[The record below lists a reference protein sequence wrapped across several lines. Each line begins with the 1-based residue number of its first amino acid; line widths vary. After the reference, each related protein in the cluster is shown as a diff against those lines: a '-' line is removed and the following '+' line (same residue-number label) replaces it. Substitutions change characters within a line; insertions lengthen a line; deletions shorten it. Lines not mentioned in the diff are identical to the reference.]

1 MPAFDDDEDKTI
13 TELGRAILK
22 YMHQRVAEFGQRN
35 ASYRKTRID
44 LLKALSGNQK
54 VTGNTGRFN
63 WGFETVFAQELHVL
77 EDLGLISVKYGS
89 GAIMAGR
96 TVGRKQIYGLYL
108 TDDGLDTAKVI
119 IEREG
124 PLEIERSKADKPDSD
139 DEPDVATESSTQAAQ
154 APTEPAMPKPDIG
167 PQNPTQIPPTRKDK
181 GEAAG

>member
-1 MPAFDDDEDKTI
+1 MPVFEDDDDKTI

-22 YMHQRVAEFGQRN
+22 YMHQRMADLGQRN

-77 EDLGLISVKYGS
+77 EELGLISVKYGS

-108 TDDGLDTAKVI
+108 TDDGVDTAKVI
-119 IEREG
+119 IDREG
-124 PLEIERSKADKPDSD
+124 PLAASAAAEKSEG
-139 DEPDVATESSTQAAQ
+139 DEDAEAATESSTQAAQ
-154 APTEPAMPKPDIG
+154 APTEPAMPKPEIA
-167 PQNPTQIPPTRKDK
+167 PQNATQVPPTRKDK
-181 GEAAG
+181 PSEPA